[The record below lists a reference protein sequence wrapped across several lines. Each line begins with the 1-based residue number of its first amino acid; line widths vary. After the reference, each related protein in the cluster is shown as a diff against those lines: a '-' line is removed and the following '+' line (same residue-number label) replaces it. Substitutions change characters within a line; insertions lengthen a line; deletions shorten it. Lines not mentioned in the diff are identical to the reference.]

1 MEIVRTAANPWGQE
15 VWIGIGWDLMW
26 LALIL
31 GALFM
36 VGHAV
41 WMRSRRGESPAAPPD
56 PGVATGIPERVTRHG
71 GPARAFHWLMSLSM
85 FALLITAFFPVA
97 GIQFPWVT
105 IHWIAGV
112 ALAVLVAWHVLD
124 SSIRRDFWSMWIG
137 REDVAEAVAELKG
150 IFSRSE
156 EGGERAGK
164 YPIDHKMYH
173 HGMVAV
179 GLGVIVTGL
188 LMMVRIDTP
197 LLPLNP
203 YLLGDGTWGVV
214 YVLHG
219 LCGVALITM
228 IMAHVYFA
236 VRPEKWWL
244 TRSMIKG
251 WITRTEFLSH
261 FDPEKWK
268 VTDAP
273 ADAPTPGAGSGAPA
287 GVTPTDHPTA

>member
-1 MEIVRTAANPWGQE
+1 MEILRTAANPWGQE

-36 VGHAV
+36 VGHAIWV
-41 WMRSRRGESPAAPPD
+41 RSRRGAARAETRD
-56 PGVATGIPERVTRHG
+56 AGAASGIPERVTRHDAA
-71 GPARAFHWLMSLSM
+71 ARAFHWLMSLSM

-112 ALAVLVAWHVLD
+112 ALTVLVAWHVLD
-124 SSIRRDFWSMWIG
+124 STIRQDFWSMWMG
-137 REDVAEAVAELKG
+137 RKDMADAVAQIKS
-150 IFSRSE
+150 IFSPP
-156 EGGERAGK
+156 GDTGERAGK
-164 YPIDHKMYH
+164 YPVDHKMYH
-173 HGMVAV
+173 HVIVAV

-188 LMMVRIDTP
+188 FMMVRIDTP
-197 LLPLNP
+197 LLPRNP

-228 IMAHVYFA
+228 VMAHVYFA

-261 FDPEKWK
+261 FDPEKWR

-273 ADAPTPGAGSGAPA
+273 AEAPTPGGGSGAPA